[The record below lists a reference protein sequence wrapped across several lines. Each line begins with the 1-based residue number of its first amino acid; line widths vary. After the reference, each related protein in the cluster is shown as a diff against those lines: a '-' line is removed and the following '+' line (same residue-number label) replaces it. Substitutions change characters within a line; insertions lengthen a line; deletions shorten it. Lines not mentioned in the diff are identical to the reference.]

1 MWSADFRQ
9 SFLSFIFLRWKIKI
23 KTQTQLFV
31 RFRIDKTN
39 PNANRLKSNGKES
52 AMCSTHD
59 WIAAQGIPFHSH
71 NSQIW
76 GYVDGE
82 RERES
87 AEQNRTEETRS
98 WDLHVF
104 IAEALQIWIMQ
115 IPWSC
120 LLCSILHSPSLFL
133 SPSTYPHMMIIWE
146 LCESMGFPVL
156 LFDRVCYASRSP
168 YRSISVY

>member
-115 IPWSC
+115 ILS
-120 LLCSILHSPSLFL
+120 LQNKNKKSNLC
-133 SPSTYPHMMIIWE
+133 YPIHQ
-146 LCESMGFPVL
+146 FP
-156 LFDRVCYASRSP
+156 D
-168 YRSISVY
+168 ISKAPTPFKF